1 MDRSTKRVGTDA
13 QISLQS
19 WSGSKEADHPLHLL
33 LAVRNDEELARL
45 FSGITIACG
54 AVLPNIGEKLLPKKT
69 ATKAG
74 SEPRSRIKSPMK
86 DEVSSAS
93 HSVTV
98 MSDVPTFRDSPS

>member
-1 MDRSTKRVGTDA
+1 MRNRISVLELAVIAARDKRR
-13 QISLQS
+13 
-19 WSGSKEADHPLHLL
+19 SGSSLHLL

-93 HSVTV
+93 HSITVMLMFQPCVTV
-98 MSDVPTFRDSPS
+98 HRS